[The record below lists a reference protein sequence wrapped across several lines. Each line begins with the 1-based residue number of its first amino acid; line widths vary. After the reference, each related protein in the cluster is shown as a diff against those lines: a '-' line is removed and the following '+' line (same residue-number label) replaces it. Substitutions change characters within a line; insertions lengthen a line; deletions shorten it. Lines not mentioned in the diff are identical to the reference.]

1 MQFLT
6 LVQNGL
12 NFVMELCWTYLC
24 KILEM
29 SNDKFLCFIL
39 DDRNIAVG
47 TSTAAARIGSL
58 CSPFIVFT
66 VSKTCTVKFTLCNH
80 QRSENQDM
88 K

>member
-1 MQFLT
+1 MLQL
-6 LVQNGL
+6 LAPVQNGL
-12 NFVMELCWTYLC
+12 NFIMQLCWTHLC
-24 KILEM
+24 EM

-66 VSKTCTVKFTLCNH
+66 VSKTCTVKLTLFNH
-80 QRSENQDM
+80 QGSQNQDM